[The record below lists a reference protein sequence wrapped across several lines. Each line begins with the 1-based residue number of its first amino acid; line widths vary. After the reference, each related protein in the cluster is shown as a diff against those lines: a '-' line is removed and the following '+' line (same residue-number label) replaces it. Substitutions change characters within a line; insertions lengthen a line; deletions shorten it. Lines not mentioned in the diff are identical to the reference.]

1 MFCFKKISLFKVFAI
16 LQNICSKMTR
26 LNLSELLIFIFMISL
41 IIGCNKN
48 SVKGGKNSS
57 QATGWKINSK
67 DGGFQSAAKYKGQ
80 PAGPGLIFIE
90 GGTYTKGNVKDNVMR
105 DWNNSPT
112 QQYVR
117 SFFIDETE
125 VTNEMY
131 GEYLYWMK
139 TVFAENFSEIYKAA
153 LPDTLV
159 WRNPLGFNEDM
170 VVNYLRHPA
179 FQQHPVVGVKW
190 QQAVNFA
197 KWRTDRVNEQIL
209 VNEGFIRE
217 GAIIPDSITDGYTFN
232 SKAYLLDPS
241 SAYGGKMN
249 QLASD
254 KSKETNDDGEE
265 KIEYATRE
273 KGVLL
278 PEYRLPT
285 ETEWEY
291 AALALKEIRQE
302 NIYRGKKKFP
312 WDGEYTRSGKKK
324 NLGDQL
330 ANFKLA
336 DGDYGGIAGW
346 SEVGSGITTSVRSYP
361 PNDFG
366 LYGMAG
372 NVAEWVADV
381 YRPIIDEE
389 ANDFNYYRGNVYR
402 NPVIGEDG
410 KLITVDVENAS
421 YDVLPGALL
430 EEVQKTEDLKDRVN
444 YSTGDNRNFNDGDR
458 NSVRDFTLEGDFKRM
473 YNSPTGDDGE
483 ERTTLVDDQARV
495 YKGGSWLDRAY
506 YLDPGQRRYLP
517 GTMTTNFIGFR
528 CAMSYL
534 GESRISEKPKR

>member
-26 LNLSELLIFIFMISL
+26 PNLSKLLIFMFMISL

-139 TVFAENFSEIYKAA
+139 AVFAENFSEIYKAA

-254 KSKETNDDGEE
+254 KSKETNEDGEE

-458 NSVRDFTLEGDFKRM
+458 NSVRDFSLEGDYKRM

-483 ERTTLVDDQARV
+483 ERTTLVDDQAKV

>member
-16 LQNICSKMTR
+16 LQNIYSKMTR
-26 LNLSELLIFIFMISL
+26 LNLSKVLIFMFMISL

-48 SVKGGKNSS
+48 SVKGGKNNS

-139 TVFAENFSEIYKAA
+139 AVFAENFSEIYKAA

-254 KSKETNDDGEE
+254 KSKETNEDGEE

-458 NSVRDFTLEGDFKRM
+458 NSVRDFSLEGDYKRM

-483 ERTTLVDDQARV
+483 ERTTLVDDQAKV

>member
-1 MFCFKKISLFKVFAI
+1 MITLKL
-16 LQNICSKMTR
+16 SKP
-26 LNLSELLIFIFMISL
+26 LIFMFMISL

-48 SVKGGKNSS
+48 SVKGGKGSS

-67 DGGFQSAAKYKGQ
+67 DGGFQTAAKYKGQ
-80 PAGPGLIFIE
+80 PAGPGLVFIE

-139 TVFAENFSEIYKAA
+139 AVFAENFSEIYKAA

-170 VVNYLRHPA
+170 VINYLRHPA
-179 FQQHPVVGVKW
+179 FQQHPVVGVSW

-209 VNEGFIRE
+209 VNEGYIRE
-217 GAIIPDSITDGYTFN
+217 GAIIPDSINDGYAFN

-291 AALALKEIRQE
+291 AALALREIRQE

-410 KLITVDVENAS
+410 KLITVDAENAS
-421 YDVLPGALL
+421 YDFQPGALL

-483 ERTTLVDDQARV
+483 ERTTLIDDQARV

-506 YLDPGQRRYLP
+506 YLDPGQRRYIP
-517 GTMTTNFIGFR
+517 GTMTTNYIGFR

>member
-1 MFCFKKISLFKVFAI
+1 VFCFKKISLFKVFAI

-254 KSKETNDDGEE
+254 KSKETNDEGEE